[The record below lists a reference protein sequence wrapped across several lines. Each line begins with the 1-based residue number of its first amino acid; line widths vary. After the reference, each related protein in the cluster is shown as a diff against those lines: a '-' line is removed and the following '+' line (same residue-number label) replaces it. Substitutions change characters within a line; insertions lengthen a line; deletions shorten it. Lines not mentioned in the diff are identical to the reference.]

1 MGLVFTEDSFETE
14 VLKSEKVALVDFY
27 ADWCGPCKMMAPIV
41 EKLAEEY
48 EGQAVIGKLNI
59 DDEPFVASRYRVLSI
74 PTLMFFKDG
83 KEVDRIVGAT
93 DKEEVEN
100 KLKSLM

>member
-1 MGLVFTEDSFETE
+1 MELKFTEDNFEAE
-14 VLKSEKVALVDFY
+14 VLKSDKVVLVDFY

-59 DDEPFVASRYRVLSI
+59 DDAPLVARNYRVLSI

-83 KEVDRIVGAT
+83 KEADRIVGAT
-93 DKEEVEN
+93 DKADVEA
-100 KLKSLM
+100 KLKALM

>member
-1 MGLVFTEDSFETE
+1 MELKFTEDNFEAE
-14 VLKSEKVALVDFY
+14 VLKSDKAVLVDFY

-48 EGQAVIGKLNI
+48 EGQAVIGKLNV
-59 DDEPFVASRYRVLSI
+59 DDEPFVSRRYRVLSI

-83 KEVDRIVGAT
+83 KEAGRIVGAV
-93 DKEEVEN
+93 DKMEIEA
-100 KLKSLM
+100 KLKNLM

>member
-1 MGLVFTEDSFETE
+1 MELKFTEDNFEAE
-14 VLKSEKVALVDFY
+14 VLKRDKVVLVDFY

-48 EGQAVIGKLNI
+48 EGQAVIGKLNV
-59 DDEPFVASRYRVLSI
+59 DDEPFVSSRYRVLSI

-83 KEVDRIVGAT
+83 KEADRIVGAV
-93 DKEEVEN
+93 DKEELEN
-100 KLKSLM
+100 KLKSFL

>member
-1 MGLVFTEDSFETE
+1 MAVVFTEDSFETE
-14 VLKSEKVALVDFY
+14 VLKSDKIALVDFF

-41 EKLAEEY
+41 EQLAVEY
-48 EGQAVIGKLNI
+48 EGQAVIGKLNV
-59 DDEPFVASRYRVLSI
+59 DDEPFVSSRYRVLSI

-83 KEVDRIVGAT
+83 KEVDRIVGAV
-93 DKEEVEN
+93 DKSEIEA

>member
-14 VLKSEKVALVDFY
+14 VLKSDKVALVDFY

-48 EGQAVIGKLNI
+48 EGQAVIGKLNV

-100 KLKSLM
+100 KLKSFM

>member
-1 MGLVFTEDSFETE
+1 MAVLFTEDSFETE
-14 VLKSEKVALVDFY
+14 VLKSDKVALVDFF
-27 ADWCGPCKMMAPIV
+27 ADWCGPCKIMAPIV
-41 EKLAEEY
+41 EQLAEEY

-83 KEVDRIVGAT
+83 KEVERIVGAT
-93 DKEEVEN
+93 DKAEVEA
-100 KLKSLM
+100 KLKAHI

>member
-1 MGLVFTEDSFETE
+1 MAAVFTEEQFETE
-14 VLKSEKVALVDFY
+14 VLKSDKVALVDFY

-41 EKLAEEY
+41 EQLAEEY

-93 DKEEVEN
+93 DKADVEA
-100 KLKSLM
+100 KLKAHM

>member
-1 MGLVFTEDSFETE
+1 MAAVFTEEQFETE
-14 VLKSEKVALVDFY
+14 VLKSDKVALVDFY

-41 EKLAEEY
+41 EQLAEEY

-83 KEVDRIVGAT
+83 KEVDRIVGAV
-93 DKEEVEN
+93 DKTVIEE
-100 KLKSLM
+100 KLKGFI

>member
-1 MGLVFTEDSFETE
+1 MAVLFTEDSFETD
-14 VLKSEKVALVDFY
+14 VLKSDKIALVDFY

-41 EKLAEEY
+41 EQLAEQY
-48 EGQAVIGKLNI
+48 NGQAVIGKLNI

-83 KEVDRIVGAT
+83 KEVDRIVGAVDKT
-93 DKEEVEN
+93 DIEE
-100 KLKSLM
+100 KLKKFM